1 MIAFGSL
8 GYLVTAGLYLLLVLL
23 LLTVW
28 RGRRLGGFLL
38 AACVAGVGW
47 GGILA
52 WQTIIGLPNGRM
64 IYFAEVL
71 RAGAW
76 LAFLSMLMSQL
87 GVQHGIRIFAQGLW
101 ISLLALGVGV
111 TVFLG
116 AAQNTPAFAAILIP
130 GGLAMSLAGLML
142 IEQVY
147 RNSLPEA
154 RWRLKTLVLGAGG
167 LFAYDLFMYSQALL
181 LGGVDVVTWGARGIV
196 NTIFVPMIAVAAR
209 RNPSWELRIFVSR
222 QVVFYTTT
230 LIAVGVYLLLM
241 SLGGYLLVRMGG
253 TWGGLAQIVFF
264 AGAIVVLVSLLF
276 SGTLRA
282 RVRVFLSKHFFQ
294 NKYDYREEW
303 LRLVT
308 TLAEFGDSSTRQ
320 VVVKAM
326 AQIVDSPSGHLWLLE
341 DEGSSYR
348 HVAAYG
354 TDALMPDLPE
364 DDPVVRFIKKDG
376 WLVDMLEYQA
386 DPSRY
391 HELDLPEW
399 LSTGSLAWLVVPL
412 MAQQKLLGLIL
423 LNKSPGAPV
432 LNYEDRDLL
441 KTVGSH
447 VAVHL
452 AQERTDRLLSEAQ
465 QFEAY
470 NRLTAFLMHDLN
482 NLVAQQ
488 SLIVSNAEKHRRNPD
503 FVDDAIRTIANSV
516 ERMQS
521 VLNQLKRGS
530 ATAAVQRTSAR
541 RAVESTIERCSDRRP
556 RPELVS
562 SADGASLVVDSDQ
575 FTMIL
580 SHLVRNAQDATEPDG
595 NIELTI
601 DRKDSEVVISVVDDG
616 AGMTPQFIRD
626 HLFKPFDSTKG
637 SQGMGIGA
645 YQARE
650 FARKLGG
657 DLQVQS
663 AVGQGTTVRMCLPE
677 R

>member
-8 GYLVTAGLYLLLVLL
+8 GYLATAALYAILVLL

-38 AACVAGVGW
+38 VACAASVAWGVL
-47 GGILA
+47 LA
-52 WQTIIGLPNGRM
+52 GQTLSGAVNPFV

-76 LAFLSMLMSQL
+76 LAFLTMLAAQL
-87 GVQHGIRIFAQGLW
+87 GVQRGIRYLGQGIWLL
-101 ISLLALGVGV
+101 LLALGVGI
-111 TVFLG
+111 TLFG
-116 AAQNTPAFAAILIP
+116 NPPQNPQALTAILIP

-142 IEQVY
+142 IEQLF

-154 RWRLKTLVLGAGG
+154 RWRIKTLVLGAGG
-167 LFAYDLFMYSQALL
+167 LFAYDLFMYSQGLL
-181 LGGVDVVTWGARGIV
+181 VGGVDVVTWGARGIV

-230 LIAVGVYLLLM
+230 LVAVGVYLLMM
-241 SLGGYLLVRMGG
+241 SLGGYLLLRMGG

-264 AGAIVVLVSLLF
+264 AGAIVVLVALLF

-320 VVVKAM
+320 VVIRAM

-341 DEGSSYR
+341 DRSNSYR

-354 TDALMPDLPE
+354 TDIAMPDLGE
-364 DDPVVRFIKKDG
+364 DDPVVRFVRRDG
-376 WLVDMLEYQA
+376 WLIDMREFEA

-391 HELDLPEW
+391 DGLEQPEW
-399 LSTGSLAWLVVPL
+399 LRVNSVAWLLVPL
-412 MAQQKLLGLIL
+412 MAQQKLLGLML
-423 LNKSPGAPV
+423 LNKSPGNPV

-441 KTVGSH
+441 KMVGSH

-488 SLIVSNAEKHRRNPD
+488 SLIVSNAEKHKRNPD

-521 VLNQLKRGS
+521 VLDQLKRGDATS
-530 ATAAVQRTSAR
+530 AAQRTNVR
-541 RAVESTIERCSDRRP
+541 RAVESAVARCSDRSP
-556 RPELVS
+556 RPQLVS
-562 SADGASLVVDSDQ
+562 SVDGASLVVDSDQ

-580 SHLVRNAQDATEPDG
+580 SHLVRNAQDATDPDG
-595 NIELTI
+595 SIELTV
-601 DRKDSEVVISVVDDG
+601 DKLDSQVVIAVRDDG
-616 AGMTPQFIRD
+616 AGMTAQFVRD

-637 SQGMGIGA
+637 NQGMGIGA

-650 FARKLGG
+650 FARNLGG
-657 DLQVQS
+657 DLHVHS
-663 AVGQGTTVRMCLPE
+663 VVGEGTTVTMSLPE
-677 R
+677 A